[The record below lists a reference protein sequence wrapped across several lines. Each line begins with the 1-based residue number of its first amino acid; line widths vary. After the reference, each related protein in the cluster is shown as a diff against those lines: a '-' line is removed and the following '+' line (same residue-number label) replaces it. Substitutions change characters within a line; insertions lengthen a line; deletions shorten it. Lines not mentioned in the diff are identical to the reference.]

1 MGQYLIE
8 GMAVPHE
15 YSRIRAHEDSIQAAR
30 RVKEKL
36 DLTWNQFLERGALEL
51 DATSSTDD

>member
-8 GMAVPHE
+8 GMAIPNE

-30 RVKEKL
+30 SAKEKL
-36 DLTWNQFLERGALEL
+36 NLTWNQFLERGAMEL